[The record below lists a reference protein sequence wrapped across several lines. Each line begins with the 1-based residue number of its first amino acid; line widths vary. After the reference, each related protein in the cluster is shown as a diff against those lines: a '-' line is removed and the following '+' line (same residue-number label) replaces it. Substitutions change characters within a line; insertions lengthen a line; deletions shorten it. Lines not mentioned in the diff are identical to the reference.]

1 MTYLQWSCFNA
12 NSTSLKYRMWTKSK
26 VIRHLK
32 KIEILTKNKQIEL
45 NVKLFLDSVLLHWK
59 SPKWTEPAI
68 RVNDAVLLLFI
79 SNTDCLC
86 HRYITEWQNS
96 VYLYIVSL
104 NIHGC
109 MCYTY
114 ISQFNIE
121 RPWQVLIT
129 IIYNT
134 NDFKIENLLAQDFK
148 GCSCQ

>member
-1 MTYLQWSCFNA
+1 MSC
-12 NSTSLKYRMWTKSK
+12 YIEK
-26 VIRHLK
+26 V
-32 KIEILTKNKQIEL
+32 L
-45 NVKLFLDSVLLHWK
+45 N
-59 SPKWTEPAI
+59 EPAI

-86 HRYITEWQNS
+86 HRYITDWQNS

-104 NIHGC
+104 NTHGC

-114 ISQFNIE
+114 ISQFDIE
-121 RPWQVLIT
+121 RPLQVLIT

-134 NDFKIENLLAQDFK
+134 NDFKIEHLLAQDFK